1 MDRIETSRIA
11 ERTILVLCAVT
22 LWMRVIYM
30 LRYNMMI
37 GKLIGI
43 LQKIFEELL
52 VFFAFYLIQLIV
64 WAAVA

>member
-1 MDRIETSRIA
+1 
-11 ERTILVLCAVT
+11 
-22 LWMRVIYM
+22 MRVIYM

-52 VFFAFYLIQLIV
+52 VFFAFYLI
-64 WAAVA
+64 